1 MSSKWFK
8 RLVLSGALLCAL
20 PALADTVTVNSQG
33 VGHTRELAR
42 AEALKDAIMQ
52 VSGVSVDS
60 ETLQHLVSDQIAVGD
75 KEQSMLRSQQEQHL
89 QEKIRGV
96 VSGFRVVDESKNPDG
111 TINMTLEVD
120 IEKYDV
126 PGVDSNRRSISVQGF
141 EVVKTGVC
149 LGKKLSQDEMI
160 NAVTDAVQRALVT
173 TRKFAILDRH
183 GNAYDLEKQFIKD
196 EDVKLSEQAKLGLNR
211 GSDYIVS
218 GKIRHMSI
226 GETKRKLQL
235 SDRVQVDRHARA
247 DIGFDLMMFATR
259 EIQLS
264 SNVSVKLN
272 ENISGLSCNEII
284 ARLSQKAASEI
295 AKKATLSIFPPTVI
309 NTAGRMIYFN
319 YGGDDINVGQTYNLY
334 SKGDPIY
341 DPYTKEPLGNVEELI
356 GQVKVVEVKPK
367 YSVATWVDPEQRA
380 PVKEGDILRPYQAP
394 KQKKSAPKK
403 SMKSKISN
411 EW

>member
-1 MSSKWFK
+1 M
-8 RLVLSGALLCAL
+8 
-20 PALADTVTVNSQG
+20 
-33 VGHTRELAR
+33 
-42 AEALKDAIMQ
+42 
-52 VSGVSVDS
+52 
-60 ETLQHLVSDQIAVGD
+60 
-75 KEQSMLRSQQEQHL
+75 

-96 VSGFRVVDESKNPDG
+96 VSGFRVINESKNPDG
-111 TINMTLEVD
+111 TIHMTLEVD

-126 PGVDSNRRSISVQGF
+126 PGVNSNRRSISVQGF
-141 EVVKTGVC
+141 EVVKAGTC
-149 LGKKLSQDEMI
+149 FGKKIQKDEII

-183 GNAYDLEKQFIKD
+183 GNAYDLEKQFIEG
-196 EDVKLSEQAKLGLNR
+196 EDIKPSEQAKLGLNR

-218 GKIRHMSI
+218 GKIRHLSI

-235 SDRVQVDRHARA
+235 SDRVLVDRHARA

-284 ARLSQKAASEI
+284 ARLSQKAATEI

-319 YGGDDINVGQTYNLY
+319 YGGDEINVNDVYNLY
-334 SKGDPIY
+334 SKGIPIY
-341 DPYTKEPLGNVEELI
+341 DPYTKEPLGHTEELI

-367 YSVATWVDPEQRA
+367 YSVATWIDPDLHT
-380 PVKEGDILRPYQAP
+380 PIKEGDILRPYVQP
-394 KQKKSAPKK
+394 KSTKKVIPKNR
-403 SMKSKISN
+403 SLKSKTSD